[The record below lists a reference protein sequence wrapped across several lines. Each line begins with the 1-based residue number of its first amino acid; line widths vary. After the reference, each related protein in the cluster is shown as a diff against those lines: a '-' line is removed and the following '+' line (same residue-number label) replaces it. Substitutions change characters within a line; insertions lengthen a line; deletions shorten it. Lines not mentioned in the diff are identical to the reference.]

1 MQKKHD
7 RNNKIFQ
14 PTEPFF
20 LWLVTVFLISSLFS
34 FLHSNAKAPI
44 VSAPVFGFDRF
55 SVVGSINQ
63 CMSTKWVH
71 LKFQISAES
80 LVVSLF
86 IICNHTKPIHT
97 QAQLHSDIKEKHDI
111 ISINQ
116 SKIKRAF
123 NEQIYSILIQWN
135 SNYVKPSGFK
145 NTITVLQLV
154 RWIISFFCIIFQK

>member
-1 MQKKHD
+1 M
-7 RNNKIFQ
+7 
-14 PTEPFF
+14 
-20 LWLVTVFLISSLFS
+20 
-34 FLHSNAKAPI
+34 
-44 VSAPVFGFDRF
+44 
-55 SVVGSINQ
+55 
-63 CMSTKWVH
+63 H

-86 IICNHTKPIHT
+86 IICNHTKHT
-97 QAQLHSDIKEKHDI
+97 QAHSDIKEKHDI

-154 RWIISFFCIIFQK
+154 R